1 MSPYLEKRLLT
12 KYAPLFDGRRGGTR
26 HVGVGDGWYT
36 LLDTLC
42 ALICWEH
49 RPDRSPWETKR
60 RRHGNAIY
68 QEADT
73 DDAVGRTREDFTWSE
88 YVVTLPVVHEVK
100 EKLGALRFYANG
112 CNEVVCSYVMFA
124 ECLSAR
130 ICEVCGAPGERR
142 DDHGWLRTLCD
153 RHFAEERE
161 TDR

>member
-1 MSPYLEKRLLT
+1 MSPHLEKLLLT
-12 KYAPLFDGRRGGTR
+12 KYAPLFDGQRGGTR

-49 RPDRSPWETKR
+49 RPDRSPWETKHPS
-60 RRHGNAIY
+60 HGNAAH
-68 QEADT
+68 QGAGR
-73 DDAVGRTREDFTWSE
+73 DDAVTRTPADLTWSE
-88 YVVTLPVVHEVK
+88 YEVTLPVVHEVK

-112 CNEVVCSYVMFA
+112 CNEVVSSYVMFA

-130 ICEVCGAPGERR
+130 ICEVCGAPGEKRA
-142 DDHGWLRTLCD
+142 DHGWLRALCD
-153 RHFAEERE
+153 RHYADEGR